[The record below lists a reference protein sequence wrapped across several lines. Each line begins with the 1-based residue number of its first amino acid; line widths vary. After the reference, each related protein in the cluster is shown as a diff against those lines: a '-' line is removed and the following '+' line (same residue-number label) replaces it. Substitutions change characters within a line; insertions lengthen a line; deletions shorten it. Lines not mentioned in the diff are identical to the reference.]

1 MTRDVNGISSG
12 MFGCASRFR
21 EHLQRY
27 AAFIP
32 TPRDIINAFNTFL
45 RMMANERGRHALIFL
60 SMNLRSAKL
69 SSMSSALMFLFA
81 LAAEHDHKKK
91 EL

>member
-1 MTRDVNGISSG
+1 MPCSI
-12 MFGCASRFR
+12 AIIRF
-21 EHLQRY
+21 Q
-27 AAFIP
+27 
-32 TPRDIINAFNTFL
+32 TFL
-45 RMMANERGRHALIFL
+45 RMMAIERGRHALIF
-60 SMNLRSAKL
+60 SRRISQREL